1 MGYLEERIKRTG
13 RKKEAPPKQ
22 GSAKVVARE
31 AKAPET
37 AQERPKT
44 AKPVDASPQD
54 TLARAKALVRPQYV
68 VLGFSASELMNWI
81 DN

>member
-22 GSAKVVARE
+22 SSAKVVARE

-44 AKPVDASPQD
+44 AKAVDASPQD

-68 VLGFSASELMNWI
+68 VFDFSVCELMN
-81 DN
+81 